1 MSKMA
6 FSMENE
12 EHLVLY
18 TYLLSDELDE
28 QKAEKPTGYFISVR
42 VCPDCRC
49 HNNHSTTFLLNITI
63 EDDAVSSASF
73 TGIDRHSAPSWS

>member
-28 QKAEKPTGYFISVR
+28 RKAEKPTGYFISMT
-42 VCPDCRC
+42 PPP
-49 HNNHSTTFLLNITI
+49 LL
-63 EDDAVSSASF
+63 
-73 TGIDRHSAPSWS
+73 R